1 MIAIKQP
8 WLRRSLAFLLIV
20 AMILSMGV
28 VSAFAQALQP
38 EAGDSVSVTEI
49 TETTAKLTVMDTGNI
64 TGEKS
69 VVYQVREK
77 SEPAPEDAAAFQNIT
92 DKWEGNAATA
102 ELTALIP
109 GTEYIVYTAV
119 AYTADGVPAYTEIDA
134 TAFVTA
140 QAAEP
145 DAKATEPADNLS
157 EPTGGK
163 EAEETPELSAP
174 AANSLGE
181 GASAAN
187 VLTDNGNQVSITAG
201 KETTEYETFAAAVT
215 ALNQS
220 IEDVPTTLTL
230 LENLTIDENI
240 EIKGGTQTTLDLNG
254 NTVTLSGNIILSSG
268 KLLLT
273 DSNTD
278 NPGKLTITGSHNFD
292 VTASEGSA
300 ELAIQNCV
308 IEARQTAVKTTGENA
323 SLKIENG
330 ADVSATERSAVVI
343 VENGY
348 FEMTGGQLIG
358 NSGPALTDSSN
369 ANGLISGGS
378 LTGNANGASA
388 VSLRG
393 SWTISDGTFILQNG
407 GPACVSVETGGTVN
421 ITGGAFDAS
430 QSMMGMYGIVA
441 TSGTATISGGRYK
454 WNSMYDAMGAGY
466 AMGAILADGK
476 ALSEEKDSDGYYTIV
491 DTASDLPEGT
501 GTLSLTYTLNN
512 EQKEESFDN
521 PNAMRRALQE
531 LDESAEK
538 VIVRLDSNVTTAE
551 AWNIN
556 RDITLDL
563 NGHTYTS
570 TNMLYAIEVESG
582 ISFVLDDSSDSHTG
596 ILTGTAGIRA
606 KTEDGKNSIVINGG
620 EVKGGAGDS
629 TAILVQK
636 GNSIT
641 INGGK
646 ISGSIAAYGST
657 LEVLGGHIEHSRNQ
671 PVVNVQDGG
680 GSFVMTGGEIV
691 NSYERTAGVSSFSPA
706 VSIDGADANTAVS
719 ISDGSIQCREGSAL
733 QIRTSGR
740 GDAGTFNIGGNARI
754 ESSNGI
760 AITYTYAITLQT
772 GNGSIL
778 KIGGNAVINGGT
790 HAIYTEKPQVGNLY
804 VQIDGGYFG
813 YDAENLIPFADDSSY
828 VVYPE
833 GRVLDIN
840 PVTEG
845 TYAGYYTLADTEDL
859 IWTEGSEGQIVHQ
872 YQEFEDLDRL
882 LNASEPIY
890 ETGNDNYQ
898 SYAQEVWDPFVVAYE
913 AAQNVKN
920 NKNANQNEI
929 NFFLEK
935 LATAKKNLDESL
947 KSEFDV
953 YNLADGTY
961 EIDVY
966 MWKTLTGDLSM
977 ADSTIDRTAV
987 LTVKDG
993 KASITLQFHPM
1004 YASLTWGALEKLW
1017 VYNGDTFEETRTN
1030 ALTHSG
1036 ESAYMTDASYDD
1048 YYTYNATTGEI
1059 TANGTGT
1066 NPGTVT
1072 IPIRYTGDKG
1082 NDNKVYCRVSVDAMN
1097 SLGVGEQN
1105 VILSLQYSTL
1115 KAVDVQPT
1123 LSLSD
1128 YDFSLIAGEN
1138 KTVTAA
1144 LTGANGYAVTRWE
1157 SSNPSVATVDNNG
1170 KITAVAQG
1178 TATITVT
1185 ATKAGAEPLTKTIS
1199 VTVAPAGSEAVEV
1212 ESIKTS
1218 GNTETATLSGNFLT
1232 SGGADGVTVNGNTVT
1247 IHAKSSAA
1255 GITSSKV
1262 VIPQETAKA
1271 LAEMTVIV
1279 EANTGSITLDST
1291 LVGKIAL
1298 AGSDVTLT
1306 LAKASVPS
1314 SALGSFHT
1322 AYNFSLTNAQ
1332 GSSLAFGSGK
1342 ATLAV
1347 SSANAAHAYLIENN
1361 ARTERMSVSMNNGT
1375 ATFTAIRSGLWAL
1388 SANEYEIGGAG
1399 ETPDQKPD
1407 QPGTNPGGGT
1417 TESGFFLEDGN
1428 YYVNI
1433 SLYKADSN
1441 ELSMGN
1447 VAFKN
1452 NNRAIVT
1459 VKNGKVTRV
1468 QISTNPVTIDP
1479 YYSAITKFSIAD
1491 GTRVNIEATGSLT
1504 TKPAGKNYTY
1514 IKTVSFNLPNSAQPD
1529 IRSSITY
1536 VPVNFYVPDTPMDAA
1551 VGEVLSARLRFA
1563 WSTATPTERQTIGS
1577 NDTAAAGTS
1586 SITGE
1591 EIVDEKLEDEKTG
1604 IVLETNTG
1612 VLSDEAELSVT
1623 EITSGEDFELAETA
1637 LNGVME
1643 NWKLYKIVALV
1654 DGVETDPQGAVT
1666 LRIPCD
1672 NANAVLYRINAD
1684 GTKTLLK
1691 GSLEDGYYVFS
1702 TTKLGLFALGN
1713 EAAEGTAQQNANADN
1728 GEAAFAEGGVS
1739 EGAPSGGNNT
1749 LLWIILGV
1757 VVVAAA
1763 AGLTVYFVRRKRKG
1777 V

>member
-1 MIAIKQP
+1 MTTTKQS
-8 WLRRSLAFLLIV
+8 WLKRSLAVLLAV
-20 AMILSMGV
+20 MMVMSMGV
-28 VSAFAQALQP
+28 ANVFAAGGNQA
-38 EAGDSVSVTEI
+38 SVT
-49 TETTAKLTVMDTGNI
+49 V
-64 TGEKS
+64 
-69 VVYQVREK
+69 
-77 SEPAPEDAAAFQNIT
+77 
-92 DKWEGNAATA
+92 
-102 ELTALIP
+102 
-109 GTEYIVYTAV
+109 
-119 AYTADGVPAYTEIDA
+119 
-134 TAFVTA
+134 
-140 QAAEP
+140 
-145 DAKATEPADNLS
+145 
-157 EPTGGK
+157 
-163 EAEETPELSAP
+163 
-174 AANSLGE
+174 
-181 GASAAN
+181 
-187 VLTDNGNQVSITAG
+187 GNQ
-201 KETTEYETFAAAVT
+201 TTEYSTFADAVA
-215 ALNQS
+215 ALNQN
-220 IEDVPTTLTL
+220 IGENPVTLTVL
-230 LENLTIDENI
+230 SDLTISEDI
-240 EIKGGTQTTLDLNG
+240 EIKGGEQSTLDLNG
-254 NTVTLSGNIILSSG
+254 NTVTLSGDIVLSSG
-268 KLLLT
+268 KLTLT
-273 DSNTD
+273 DNTD
-278 NPGKLTITGSHNFD
+278 NPGKLTITGSHYFN
-292 VTASEGSA
+292 VTASAGNA
-300 ELAIQNCV
+300 ELIIQNCT
-308 IEARQTAVKTTGENA
+308 IEAEQTALKTTGENA

-330 ADVSATERSAVVI
+330 ANISATGRSAVVI

-348 FEMTGGQLIG
+348 FEMTGGQLTG

-454 WNSMYDAMGAGY
+454 WNSMYDTMGAGY
-466 AMGAILADGK
+466 AMGAALADGK

-491 DTASDLPEGT
+491 DTASNLPEGT

-538 VIVRLDSNVTTAE
+538 VIVRLGSNVTTAE
-551 AWNIN
+551 SWNVN

-680 GSFVMTGGEIV
+680 GSFVMTGGEII
-691 NSYERTAGVSSFSPA
+691 NSYERTAGVSSFYSA

-719 ISDGSIQCREGSAL
+719 ISGGSIQCQEGSAL

-754 ESSNGI
+754 ESSNGT

-859 IWTEGSEGQIVHQ
+859 IWTEGNEAQIVHQ

-913 AAQNVKN
+913 AAENVKN

-947 KSEFDV
+947 ESEFDV

-1017 VYNGDTFEETRTN
+1017 VYNGNTFEETRTN

-1036 ESAYMTDASYDD
+1036 ESAYMTDAAYDD

-1059 TANGTGT
+1059 TATGTGT
-1066 NPGTVT
+1066 NPGTVS
-1072 IPIRYTGDKG
+1072 IPLRYTGDKG

-1115 KAVDVQPT
+1115 KAVDMQPT

-1128 YDFSLIAGEN
+1128 YDFSLIVGEN

-1185 ATKAGAEPLTKTIS
+1185 ATKAGAEPLIKTIS

-1212 ESIKTS
+1212 ESIETS

-1232 SGGADGVTVNGNTVT
+1232 SGGAEGVTVNGDTITVD
-1247 IHAKSSAA
+1247 AKSDAS

-1262 VIPQETAKA
+1262 VIPQETAQA
-1271 LAEMTVIV
+1271 LAGKTVVV
-1279 EANTGSITLDST
+1279 ETNIGSITLDSA
-1291 LVGKIAL
+1291 LLGQIA
-1298 AGSDVTLT
+1298 GVDGGVTLSI
-1306 LAKASVPS
+1306 AKASVPTGLGTFS
-1314 SALGSFHT
+1314 SAYEL
-1322 AYNFSLTNAQ
+1322 SLTNDS
-1332 GSSLAFGSGK
+1332 GDKVEFGEGK
-1342 ATLAV
+1342 ATV
-1347 SSANAAHAYLIENN
+1347 TISSEETVNYAYCIDNGS
-1361 ARTERMSVSMNNGT
+1361 RTERVSTSTSGNNVS
-1375 ATFTAIRSGLWAL
+1375 FTVSGFGLWAL
-1388 SANEYEIGGAG
+1388 SDREYEAGGAS
-1399 ETPDQKPD
+1399 T
-1407 QPGTNPGGGT
+1407 
-1417 TESGFFLEDGN
+1417 GFFLEDGN
-1428 YYVNI
+1428 YYVDI
-1433 SLYKADSN
+1433 ALWKSDSN
-1441 ELSMGN
+1441 EASMGN

-1452 NNRAIVT
+1452 NDKALVT
-1459 VKNGKVTRV
+1459 VKDGKITRV
-1468 QISTNPVTIDP
+1468 QIGTNPVDIDP
-1479 YYSAITKFSIAD
+1479 YHSAIIKFELAD
-1491 GTRVNIEATGSLT
+1491 GTEVSIDATGDLT
-1504 TKPAGKNYTY
+1504 TLPANEKYTY
-1514 IKTVSFNLPNSAQPD
+1514 IKLVSFDLPDSAQPD
-1529 IRSSITY
+1529 ISDAITY
-1536 VPVNFYVPDTPMDAA
+1536 VPVEFYVPDTPMDAA
-1551 VGEVLSARLRFA
+1551 VGETLYARLRFT
-1563 WSTATPTERQTIGS
+1563 WSTAEKTDDTSLKVDDT
-1577 NDTAAAGTS
+1577 TAAGDS

-1591 EIVDEKLEDEKTG
+1591 EIVDVNLEDKVTG
-1604 IVLETNTG
+1604 IKLETNSG
-1612 VLSDEAELSVT
+1612 ILSDKAVLSVEKLTQGADYDIAKK
-1623 EITSGEDFELAETA
+1623 AM
-1637 LNGVME
+1637 NGVDGD
-1643 NWKLYKIVALV
+1643 WDLYKIVALV
-1654 DGVETDPQGAVT
+1654 DGVETAPLGSVV
-1666 LRIPCD
+1666 LYIPCG
-1672 NANAVLYRINAD
+1672 AEGMTLYRVNAD
-1684 GTKTLLK
+1684 GTKTLVR
-1691 GSLEDGYYVFS
+1691 GEVQNGYYVVR
-1702 TTKLGLFALGN
+1702 TTSLGLFAMVG
-1713 EAAEGTAQQNANADN
+1713 ETAGT
-1728 GEAAFAEGGVS
+1728 
-1739 EGAPSGGNNT
+1739 PGGNGNQGGNQNQGNAT
-1749 LLWIILGV
+1749 SPQTGDSSNVAVYALLAL
-1757 VVVAAA
+1757 AA
-1763 AGLTVYFVRRKRKG
+1763 AGMMGVTLVTRKRKSEES
-1777 V
+1777 